1 MGSRLQTNVDR
12 VRKGE
17 EGFEDDDNA
26 SALPHHGAIPRKENK
41 ANLGNNTNTTNTT
54 NAVHGHFHSQVSQDS
69 HVTHTTK
76 SVAMLAQAAQA
87 GGPRGVHFA
96 NATGPPLAAQAQAQ
110 AHAPAQ
116 TQAQAQ
122 AQGATLANKTVRT
135 TIGEALS
142 AFRFQEVAQE
152 LMDGALEFCYVEPDA
167 NDPYMLH
174 IIDKPAAVVRGERK
188 KDYMTLSKHGLV
200 RSSDGDA
207 VCQSFTDF
215 AQEHAAY
222 HRTIK
227 IPFFKDYRKVCR
239 RYWQPPRMCL
249 VRRVLTQIPLSP
261 APLRNSSGQDVPDL
275 EDDGSS
281 R

>member
-1 MGSRLQTNVDR
+1 MESRLQTNVDR

-17 EGFEDDDNA
+17 EGFEDDNNA
-26 SALPHHGAIPRKENK
+26 STLPHHGAIPRKENK
-41 ANLGNNTNTTNTT
+41 ANLGNNTNTTTT
-54 NAVHGHFHSQVSQDS
+54 NAAHEHFHSQVSQGS

-76 SVAMLAQAAQA
+76 SVAMLAQT

-96 NATGPPLAAQAQAQ
+96 NAVGPPPAGQAQAQ
-110 AHAPAQ
+110 S
-116 TQAQAQ
+116 
-122 AQGATLANKTVRT
+122 ATLADKTVRT

-174 IIDKPAAVVRGERK
+174 IIDKPAAVGRGERK

-215 AQEHAAY
+215 AKEHATY

-227 IPFFKDYRKVCR
+227 IPFFKDYRKVCG
-239 RYWQPPRMCL
+239 RYWQPPKMCL
-249 VRRVLTQIPLSP
+249 VRLILTLPPLSSALLHP
-261 APLRNSSGQDVPDL
+261 CATPQAKMFLTWKTTVRRD
-275 EDDGSS
+275 